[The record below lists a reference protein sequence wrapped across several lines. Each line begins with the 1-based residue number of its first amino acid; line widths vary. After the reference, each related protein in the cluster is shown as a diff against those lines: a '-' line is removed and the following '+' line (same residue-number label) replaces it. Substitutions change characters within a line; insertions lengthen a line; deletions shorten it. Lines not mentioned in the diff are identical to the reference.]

1 MDAAARPL
9 ADFMTTAS
17 QRFIIPVY
25 QRPYSWDEEQCVQLW
40 EDILEVG
47 RREGPATH
55 FTGSVVWVQ
64 QGVMSAA
71 GITPVLI
78 IDGQQRVTTVTLLV
92 IALAEYAR
100 GHVQAVQAGE
110 LAFSY
115 EEILDS
121 KFLINKYKRGDDR
134 YRLTLS
140 QGDAPVLRALIDRLE
155 DPERPAELPES
166 SRLVKNLGLFRR
178 RLAQVSDP
186 NAVWLGISRLQVV
199 SVSLHQGLDNPQLI
213 FESMNSTGKDLSTA
227 DLIRNF
233 VLMQQTAAEQE
244 RLYGDHWRVIER
256 TLGERYDEVF
266 DEFIRNWLTVLY
278 APEPLVRRD
287 VYALFKRHAAERGCD
302 QGARIVEL
310 LRELERYA
318 RYYAAI
324 TEGRCSEPALKLRL
338 DRIARFGAGVANP
351 LLLAFWDAYEAGAF
365 PLDDFCALLD
375 TLESYLFRRAV
386 CDVATNSLNKF
397 FSSLIARLARVR
409 AEGGAYLEAFCAM
422 LLNEAGTA
430 RRFPA
435 DAEFEQALRTR
446 DCYGFRRSLYLLSRL
461 ENSYHPKDER
471 DFFAGTYTIE
481 HIMPQNALA
490 HGEWRAMLGPDA
502 EELHARL
509 VNTLGN
515 LTLTAYNSELSDGSF
530 AQKKARAVGGYDT
543 EFIRISSGLR
553 EAEVWDATAIEARGE
568 ELACR
573 ALEVW
578 PAPTLA
584 PEVCARYAPRRQT
597 AEPGLSEVTL
607 ADLLAAGLLPAGTK
621 LISQF
626 RGQLQ
631 EAAIDEK
638 GNVVL
643 GNGERFSSPSAAAIR
658 AVELS
663 GGAGSRNGWKCWTL
677 EDGRLL
683 DELRRAFAAQQSA
696 SSPAVGPSATEQKR
710 IAYWNGLY
718 GYASDL
724 PAFVE
729 AFGDPYQ
736 LKNRKE
742 VWTDFPIG
750 VPNCH
755 PDAKAAV
762 KYGWIGLEVWC
773 GSVETYAALHQHLG
787 EFEALAAELNASLQA
802 DDVEEARDG
811 TSLKRTRTLNFRRA
825 VDWGAADLR
834 ELYAWHATGLLRLRE
849 LVLGILS

>member
-40 EDILEVG
+40 DDILEVG
-47 RREGPATH
+47 RREGQATH
-55 FTGSVVWVQ
+55 FTGSIVWVQ
-64 QGVMSAA
+64 QGIMSAA

-100 GHVQAVQAGE
+100 EHTQDVRAGK

-140 QGDAPVLRALIDRLE
+140 RGDAPVLRALIDRLE
-155 DPERPAELPES
+155 DPECPAELPEG
-166 SRLVKNLGLFRR
+166 SRLVRNLGLFRR
-178 RLAQVSDP
+178 RLAALADP
-186 NAVWLGISRLQVV
+186 NAVWLGISRLLVV
-199 SVSLHQGLDNPQLI
+199 SVSLHQGHDNPQLI
-213 FESMNSTGKDLSTA
+213 FESMNSTGKELSTA

-244 RLYGDHWRVIER
+244 RLYEDHWRVIER
-256 TLGERYDEVF
+256 ALGERYDEVF

-287 VYALFKRHAAERGCD
+287 VYALFKRHAAERGYD
-302 QGARIVEL
+302 QGGEVAEL

-324 TEGRCSEPALKLRL
+324 TEGRCDEPALKLRL

-365 PLDDFCALLD
+365 PLEDFCALLD
-375 TLESYLFRRAV
+375 TVESYLFRRAV

-422 LLNEAGTA
+422 LLNEAATA
-430 RRFPA
+430 RRFPS
-435 DAEFEQALRTR
+435 DAEFGQALRTR
-446 DCYGFRRSLYLLSRL
+446 DSYGFRRSLYLLSRL

-502 EELHARL
+502 EATHVRL

-543 EFIRISSGLR
+543 EFVRISAALR
-553 EAEVWDATAIEARGE
+553 EAEVWDAAAIEARGE
-568 ELACR
+568 ELAAR

-578 PAPTLA
+578 PAPSLGL
-584 PEVCARYAPRRQT
+584 EVRARYAPKRQV

-607 ADLLAAGLLPAGTK
+607 ADLFAAGLLPAGTQ
-621 LISQF
+621 LTLQF
-626 RGQLQ
+626 RGQLH
-631 EAAIDEK
+631 EAVIDT
-638 GNVVL
+638 GGGIVL
-643 GNGERFSSPSAAAIR
+643 ANGERFSSPSAAAIR

-663 GGAGSRNGWKCWTL
+663 GGAGSRNGWKCWML
-677 EDGRLL
+677 EDGRML
-683 DELRRAFAAQQSA
+683 DALRGAFVRQQPA
-696 SSPAVGPSATEQKR
+696 SSPADGRSATKQKLN
-710 IAYWNGLY
+710 AYWRGFY
-718 GYASDL
+718 EYASGL

-729 AFGDPYQ
+729 AFGDQSQIQRQKANHIDP
-736 LKNRKE
+736 L
-742 VWTDFPIG
+742 IG
-750 VPNCH
+750 VHGCH
-755 PDAKAAV
+755 PTAR
-762 KYGWIGLEVWC
+762 IGVSSGQITLSVWC
-773 GSVETYAALHQHLG
+773 TDMEAYATLHEHLD
-787 EFEALAAELNASLQA
+787 EFEALAVELGASFQA
-802 DDVEEARDG
+802 DDVEEAYDG
-811 TSLKRTRTLNFRRA
+811 SSLKKSRSIFFRRA
-825 VDWGAADLR
+825 ADWGAPDWT

-849 LVLGILS
+849 LILGILS